1 MALATRCPNC
11 QVLFRVVADQLKLRG
26 GLVRCGACRHVFDA
40 IGSLTYIE
48 DGAAA
53 APELSSARKAA
64 PPTLHATAVAT
75 PMLRASIDEGKANP
89 GRASASEATT
99 PDYSGP
105 PTLLAPPQ
113 DQRAEGVAVPGQG
126 FIDQTLIGEP
136 RQIRGGAS
144 RGAGKRR

>member
-48 DGAAA
+48 DSAAA
-53 APELSSARKAA
+53 APEVAPARKAA

-75 PMLRASIDEGKANP
+75 PMLRVPVEGAKANP
-89 GRASASEATT
+89 PRMPHPESNNQ
-99 PDYSGP
+99 DFQGP
-105 PTLLAPPQ
+105 PTLLAPPE
-113 DQRAEGVAVPGQG
+113 DATAAKPAKE
-126 FIDQTLIGEP
+126 
-136 RQIRGGAS
+136 IREAN
-144 RGAGKRR
+144 RRSG

>member
-48 DGAAA
+48 DSAAG
-53 APELSSARKAA
+53 APETPAARKAA

-75 PMLRASIDEGKANP
+75 PMLRTPLDEGKGQMRAASPDANK
-89 GRASASEATT
+89 
-99 PDYSGP
+99 PDWSG
-105 PTLLAPPQ
+105 
-113 DQRAEGVAVPGQG
+113 
-126 FIDQTLIGEP
+126 
-136 RQIRGGAS
+136 
-144 RGAGKRR
+144 

>member
-11 QVLFRVVADQLKLRG
+11 RVLFRVVADQLKLRG

-48 DGAAA
+48 DSAAGP
-53 APELSSARKAA
+53 PEPRTPRKAA

-75 PMLRASIDEGKANP
+75 PMLRTPLDEGRSHLP
-89 GRASASEATT
+89 RGASTEPQQ

-105 PTLLAPPQ
+105 PTLLAPP
-113 DQRAEGVAVPGQG
+113 DERPAV
-126 FIDQTLIGEP
+126 
-136 RQIRGGAS
+136 
-144 RGAGKRR
+144 